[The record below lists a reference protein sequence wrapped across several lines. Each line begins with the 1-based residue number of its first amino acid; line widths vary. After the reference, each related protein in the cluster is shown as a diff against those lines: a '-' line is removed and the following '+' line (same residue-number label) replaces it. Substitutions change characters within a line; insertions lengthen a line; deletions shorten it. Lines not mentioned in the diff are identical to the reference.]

1 MTLRNF
7 ASKYD
12 LPLSQVKA
20 AVRIPKFATNDV
32 MSTDYDEK
40 ALVVEMTA
48 YYLADMRFCIERA
61 NKDNEALKKL
71 AELCTMEDGVN
82 GESQHS

>member
-7 ASKYD
+7 ASKYN

-20 AVRIPKFATNDV
+20 AVRIPKFVTNDV
-32 MSTDYDEK
+32 MSTEYDEQ

-48 YYLADMRFCIERA
+48 YYLTDMRFCIERA

-71 AELCTMEDGVN
+71 AEACAMEDGTD
-82 GESQHS
+82 GEPQHS